1 MEKKILSIISKK
13 FKIKKINNN
22 SSPKNVDLWDSY
34 GHLDLISEINKKFKI
49 EISFEDT
56 IKIKNVGDVIKICK
70 KYVL

>member
-70 KYVL
+70 KYVS